1 MARCRCGRVIPVG
14 CPNCPPQWIRCP
26 CGEMILIEP
35 DQTEFLREVLKKYK
49 EKEHS

>member
-1 MARCRCGRVIPVG
+1 
-14 CPNCPPQWIRCP
+14 
-26 CGEMILIEP
+26 MILIEP

>member
-1 MARCRCGRVIPVG
+1 ML
-14 CPNCPPQWIRCP
+14 
-26 CGEMILIEP
+26 LIEP